1 MKYSGDIKCE
11 NCGDL
16 LGRYHDADIPQNKD
30 HWCDKV
36 ECLALA
42 AERITREIP
51 QVSEIELLKQ
61 QFDERLK
68 RLEQKEVLPQ

>member
-11 NCGDL
+11 NCGDK
-16 LGRYHDADIPQNKD
+16 LGMYHDADLPQDKD

-42 AERITREIP
+42 GERIVRQIP
-51 QVSEIELLKQ
+51 QPSEIELLKQ
-61 QFDERLK
+61 EIDERLR
-68 RLEQKEVLPQ
+68 RLEEKEVPQ